1 MDNVSELHRPIEFTI
16 DGRTY
21 TTTDP
26 KQPAGELLL
35 LGGLDP
41 AYFDLGELMGHRP
54 DPVRYTD
61 ETVVQVHNKAR
72 FVAIRHRADVA

>member
-1 MDNVSELHRPIEFTI
+1 MDKVTELRKPIEFTI
-16 DGRTY
+16 DGRRY

-26 KQPAGELLL
+26 KQPARDLLR

-41 AYFDLGELMGHRP
+41 AYFDLAELKGNRP
-54 DPVRYTD
+54 EPVRYTD
-61 ETVVQVHNKAR
+61 ETIVEVHQKAR